1 MTNSQLNSQFISCDG
16 RNSAP
21 TRLPMLEPRPDGR
34 FRLTPDRS
42 GFIRVFDAYLTRR
55 ADSNVGR
62 ARNAAPRTIHHVEL
76 RHTPHGGP
84 SLSQPLEHGRSSSC
98 TRCVCLYHHYSL
110 LELLRCVFPRHRT
123 LCRNPFLIHTHIH
136 VDQVLTHVCDI
147 STYRIPVQFLSTVT
161 ATSYGRTC
169 GRWGIR
175 LCLPYRVLYSVV
187 RGMWVYG
194 RKACFD
200 QLK

>member
-1 MTNSQLNSQFISCDG
+1 
-16 RNSAP
+16 
-21 TRLPMLEPRPDGR
+21 MLEPRPDLP
-34 FRLTPDRS
+34 LTPDRS

-147 STYRIPVQFLSTVT
+147 STYRIPVQYPIDRHSDKLWADMWAMGNSIVSAIQGTVQRRE
-161 ATSYGRTC
+161 GHV
-169 GRWGIR
+169 G
-175 LCLPYRVLYSVV
+175 V
-187 RGMWVYG
+187 R
-194 RKACFD
+194 K
-200 QLK
+200 KS